1 MGWIVSYIYQVY
13 ITGLPCWYFGRP
25 NGLFETECKCIAY
38 VYRDVIMKEIA
49 AVNPRIVIFLGE
61 NSISSRLLAQ

>member
-1 MGWIVSYIYQVY
+1 VGWIVSYIYQVY

-38 VYRDVIMKEIA
+38 VYRDVIMKE
-49 AVNPRIVIFLGE
+49 L
-61 NSISSRLLAQ
+61 QQ